1 MVYIKIIKAGVSMN
15 PYLKVSL
22 IAIAIIAAS
31 VISYYLIVGG
41 HPYEEDLTES
51 YFNTILILK
60 GNITIGAILSISI
73 SSAIVLRK

>member
-1 MVYIKIIKAGVSMN
+1 MN
-15 PYLKVSL
+15 PYLKVFL

-31 VISYYLIVGG
+31 VISYYLIIGG
-41 HPYEEDLTES
+41 YPYDAEDLTES

-60 GNITIGAILSISI
+60 GNLTIGAILAISI

>member
-1 MVYIKIIKAGVSMN
+1 MN

-31 VISYYLIVGG
+31 VISYYLIVDG

-60 GNITIGAILSISI
+60 GNLTIGAILAISI